1 MAHTSALGTV
11 ALESS
16 ASPNEVGAV
25 VIGGDYRGLGIVR
38 SLGRKGI
45 PVWVVTSEHTLA
57 TYSRYCARRLRW
69 PTSDDDRISFLIDLG
84 KQLRGWALYPT
95 SDEFA
100 GIIAQHHDEL
110 SRYFTMTVAPWEQL
124 EWAYDKRLTYRY
136 AERLGL
142 DVPRTF
148 YPNSYEELANLTNN
162 YPAIL
167 KPAFQR
173 GFNRF
178 VHDKGWIAH
187 TKDELCRLYK
197 AACELIDPELIMVQ
211 EFIPGG
217 GEAQFSCA
225 ALCNEGKTLA
235 VLTARRARQF
245 PLDLG
250 RSSTY
255 VETIQNES
263 VEGHACTL
271 LRAMRYTGLAEVEV
285 KFDAR
290 DGKYKLLDVNPRV
303 WGWHTVGSRAGVDFP
318 YLLWRMLYGEPL
330 EPFCRGVAGIRWVR
344 MVTDLEAVVRGILG
358 GSLTF
363 REYFRSLHPPLEFAI
378 FASDDPVPATLE
390 IPLLALLALRRGGL

>member
-1 MAHTSALGTV
+1 L
-11 ALESS
+11 
-16 ASPNEVGAV
+16 
-25 VIGGDYRGLGIVR
+25 
-38 SLGRKGI
+38 K
-45 PVWVVTSEHTLA
+45 
-57 TYSRYCARRLRW
+57 
-69 PTSDDDRISFLIDLG
+69 
-84 KQLRGWALYPT
+84 
-95 SDEFA
+95 
-100 GIIAQHHDEL
+100 
-110 SRYFTMTVAPWEQL
+110 
-124 EWAYDKRLTYRY
+124 
-136 AERLGL
+136 
-142 DVPRTF
+142 
-148 YPNSYEELANLTNN
+148 NN

-187 TKDELCRLYK
+187 TKDELCRFYK
-197 AACELIDPELIMVQ
+197 AACELVDPEIIMVQ

-225 ALCNEGKTLA
+225 ALCNEGRTLA

-290 DGKYKLLDVNPRV
+290 DGKYRLLDVNPRV

-344 MVTDLEAVVRGILG
+344 MVTDLEAVVHGILS

-363 REYFRSLHPPLEFAI
+363 HEYFRSLQPPLEFAI
-378 FASDDPVPATLE
+378 FATDDPVPATLE